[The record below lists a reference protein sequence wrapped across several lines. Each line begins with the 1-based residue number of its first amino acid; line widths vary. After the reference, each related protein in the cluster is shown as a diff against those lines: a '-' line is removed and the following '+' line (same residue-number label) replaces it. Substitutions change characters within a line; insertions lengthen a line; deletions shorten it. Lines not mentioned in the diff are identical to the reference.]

1 MKIASASTIS
11 IISNFVLIAS
21 VIVLIL
27 EIRQNQ
33 TNMLAQSSYERT
45 RMAIANEQANLMG
58 ASEIADKFREGEE
71 ITEDELVIL
80 KLRDSQLMRYFENL
94 HYLNSIDVL
103 DKEIWEANLRGIES
117 FCSRQ
122 KNYPD
127 YPALATNE
135 EFKYRTSYVE
145 FFKTSC
151 GLE

>member
-1 MKIASASTIS
+1 MKIALTSTIS
-11 IISNFVLIAS
+11 IISNIVLIVS

-45 RMAIANEQANLMG
+45 RMAIANEQANITG
-58 ASEIADKFREGEE
+58 ASEVIDKFREGEE
-71 ITEDELVIL
+71 ISADELEIL
-80 KLRDSQLMRYFENL
+80 KLRDSQMMRYFENL
-94 HYLNSIDVL
+94 HYLNGIDVL
-103 DKEIWEANLRGIES
+103 DKEIWEANVRGIES

>member
-1 MKIASASTIS
+1 MKIALTSTIS
-11 IISNFVLIAS
+11 IISNIVLIVS

-45 RMAIANEQANLMG
+45 RMAIANEQANITG
-58 ASEIADKFREGEE
+58 ASEVNEKLREGEE
-71 ITEDELVIL
+71 ISADELETL
-80 KLRDSQLMRYFENL
+80 KLRDSQMMRYFENL
-94 HYLNSIDVL
+94 HYLNGIDVL
-103 DKEIWEANLRGIES
+103 DKEIWEANVRGIES

-127 YPALATNE
+127 YPVLARNE

>member
-94 HYLNSIDVL
+94 HYLNSIAVL
-103 DKEIWEANLRGIES
+103 DKEIWEANSRGIES

>member
-1 MKIASASTIS
+1 MKIALTSTIS
-11 IISNFVLIAS
+11 IISNIVLIVS

-45 RMAIANEQANLMG
+45 RMAIANEQANIMG
-58 ASEIADKFREGEE
+58 ATEVTNKIREGMA
-71 ITEDELVIL
+71 ITEDELAVK
-80 KLRDSQLMRYFENL
+80 KLRDSQMMRYFENL
-94 HYLNSIDVL
+94 HYLNGISVL
-103 DKEIWEANLRGIES
+103 DKEIWEANVRGIET
-117 FCSRQ
+117 FCSIQ
-122 KNYPD
+122 KSNPD
-127 YPALATNE
+127 YPILATNE

>member
-1 MKIASASTIS
+1 MKIAFASSIS

-58 ASEIADKFREGEE
+58 ATEVTDKFREGEE

-80 KLRDSQLMRYFENL
+80 KLRDNQLMRYFENL

-103 DKEIWEANLRGIES
+103 DKEIWEANVRGIES

-135 EFKYRTSYVE
+135 EFKYRTSFVE